1 VEKEHS
7 VKIGFIGAGNMGGAL
22 VKGYAASLSSDPSN
36 SFVDSIIV
44 YDADTD
50 KVNALSA
57 LPSVQGANSLSDLYA
72 KSDAIVLCV
81 KPQIID
87 LVLDE
92 LAGFAPDAGG
102 KLVISIAAGISIAYL
117 QSKLGASAKVVRVMP
132 NTPAML
138 GAGMSALALGST
150 ALSAAERQAA
160 ETLFSSVGKTVW
172 VTEDLMDIVTGI
184 SGSSPAYAY
193 MYIEGLVDAGIA
205 GGLTREAATILA
217 AQSTLGAAKM
227 VLENMGTPDVSGK
240 LTGGTDPVQLRVNV
254 CSPGGTTI
262 EAVKVLEETGFIR
275 IVEKAATAAAVK
287 SKAMTKA

>member
-1 VEKEHS
+1 M
-7 VKIGFIGAGNMGGAL
+7 KIGFIGAGNMGGAL
-22 VKGYAASLSSDPSN
+22 VKGYAASLSYDPSN

-57 LPSVQGANSLSDLYA
+57 LPAVYGASSLADLYA
-72 KSDAIVLCV
+72 KAEAVVLCV
-81 KPQIID
+81 KPQMINI
-87 LVLDE
+87 LLDE
-92 LAGFAPDAGG
+92 LAWFAPNAGG
-102 KLVISIAAGISIAYL
+102 KLVISIAAGVSTAHL
-117 QSKLGASAKVVRVMP
+117 QTILGAETKVVRVMP

-150 ALSAAERQAA
+150 ALSEAERQAA

-172 VTEDLMDIVTGI
+172 VAEDLMDIVTGI

-193 MYIEGLVDAGIA
+193 MYIEGLINAGVA

-227 VLENMGTPDVSGK
+227 VLENMGTPDASGK
-240 LTGGTDPVQLRVNV
+240 LTGGTDPTQLRINV

-262 EAVKVLEETGFIR
+262 EAVKALEEAGFTDI
-275 IVEKAATAAAVK
+275 IEKAAAAAAAK
-287 SKAMTKA
+287 SRAMTK